1 MKKFYLDEREVIA
14 LYKQTGSTSKVAA
27 HYGCQSE
34 TIRRILIANDIPRR
48 KCKPPKKAK
57 RNNSFIL
64 TKENEAKIVALYSQ
78 LGNYSEVAKQVG
90 CSTTTIGRVL
100 ERNGLNP
107 GYGGSKIKITDEQL
121 VEECKVLTRK
131 QIAEKYGMHIAGLDR
146 RMHKLGIHA
155 VYETKYDAKPI
166 RSDDARQTFVN
177 EKSDGKFS
185 FVSYLGRK
193 HYLIKCNCCGNK
205 FDVCSD
211 KFSDGQVV
219 CGACGESTVRVTRAR
234 NYRKWKKSN
243 LDWHWT
249 DSGNELVKKH
259 QPDYEFISYKDG
271 RYRLKCKKCGCIIE
285 RARAT
290 VVYKNLRCEY
300 CAEEKAKQD
309 ERQRLINVLQN
320 AIESKTPKNCESCGS
335 VFYSPYATQKYCSDR
350 CKRKRSNS
358 SKGYRGRARKYKVP
372 YVPGITLKAV
382 ANRDKG
388 ICQLCGKPVDWS
400 DNTWGDSFGAM
411 YPTIDHIVAMANGGG
426 HTWDNVQLAHAI
438 CNSYKRDLSENEEIS
453 TAVLEGVKLMGKEAQ
468 YAEIQT
474 A

>member
-1 MKKFYLDEREVIA
+1 MKKFYLDEHEVIA

-155 VYETKYDAKPI
+155 VYETNYDAKPV
-166 RSDDARQTFVN
+166 RNDDARQSFVH
-177 EKSDGKFS
+177 EKTDGKFS
-185 FVSYLGRK
+185 FVSFLERK
-193 HYLIKCNCCGNK
+193 HYLIKCNCCGNE
-205 FDVCSD
+205 FDVCTD
-211 KFSDGQVV
+211 KFTDGRVV
-219 CGACGESTVRVTRAR
+219 CDACGESTVRVTRDR

-249 DSGNELVKKH
+249 DSGNELVKKY

-271 RYRLKCKKCGCIIE
+271 RYRIKCKKCGGVIE

-290 VVYKNLRCEY
+290 IAEKNLRCNH

-309 ERQRLINVLQN
+309 ERQRLINVFKN
-320 AIESKTPKNCESCGS
+320 IIESKTPKTCDYCRT
-335 VFYSPYATQKYCSDR
+335 VFYSPYPTKKYCSDR
-350 CKRKRSNS
+350 CKKKS
-358 SKGYRGRARKYKVP
+358 RGTSYRARARRYGVKFDSDV
-372 YVPGITLKAV
+372 TLPRV
-382 ANRDKG
+382 AKRDG
-388 ICQLCGKPVDWS
+388 DICQLCGKPVNWFDTSW
-400 DNTWGDSFGAM
+400 NGTFGAM
-411 YPTIDHIVAMANGGG
+411 SPTIDHIVAMANGGG

>member
-14 LYKQTGSTSKVAA
+14 LYEQYRSINKVAE
-27 HYGCQSE
+27 HFGCNFE
-34 TIRRILIANDIPRR
+34 TVRRILIKNGVQRR
-48 KCKPPKKAK
+48 HKKP
-57 RNNSFIL
+57 
-64 TKENEAKIVALYSQ
+64 
-78 LGNYSEVAKQVG
+78 
-90 CSTTTIGRVL
+90 
-100 ERNGLNP
+100 NG
-107 GYGGSKIKITDEQL
+107 TDARFVRTPESEQL
-121 VEECKVLTRK
+121 VLEAYERLGLISAVSNEICCSKSVVGNILRDHGIKSSNYTNTEKISDEDLIKECKKLTRTE
-131 QIAEKYGMHIAGLDR
+131 IAKKYGMNVASVDK
-146 RMHKLGIHA
+146 RMKRLGIHA
-155 VYETKYDAKPI
+155 QYVKQNGESVYKRNNGIISTEWHWME
-166 RSDDARQTFVN
+166 SG
-177 EKSDGKFS
+177 EK
-185 FVSYLGRK
+185 
-193 HYLIKCNCCGNK
+193 LIK
-205 FDVCSD
+205 
-211 KFSDGQVV
+211 Q
-219 CGACGESTVRVTRAR
+219 
-234 NYRKWKKSN
+234 Y
-243 LDWHWT
+243 
-249 DSGNELVKKH
+249 
-259 QPDYEFISYKDG
+259 QPEYEFIGYMSG
-271 RYRLKCKKCGCIIE
+271 RYKMRCRKCGNTVE
-285 RARAT
+285 RARST
-290 VVYKNLRCEY
+290 VISKNVQCEY
-300 CAEEKAKQD
+300 CAEPMK
-309 ERQRLINVLQN
+309 RQREAQKLINALSN
-320 AIESKTPKNCESCGS
+320 ILEEKTPKTCESCGS